1 MSKIT
6 KILLGVMAVSLVP
19 LVMLGAML
27 YFGSKADT
35 PAGGT
40 IDSGNATGVYAT
52 EEEAGGGCYA
62 QY

>member
-19 LVMLGAML
+19 LGMLGAML

-35 PAGGT
+35 PAGNNRFGECHRS
-40 IDSGNATGVYAT
+40 I
-52 EEEAGGGCYA
+52 
-62 QY
+62 